1 MRWLL
6 FCIICFANISVSL
19 TFLESLKDW
28 LFGQETQT
36 DVDSALSKNVK
47 FEIVSTDEKFL
58 QLANTLTEMSP
69 LDSCYHIVVF
79 NLKKKCRELTEED
92 MGKLAVQL
100 LNCQSES
107 EGRPVFKCSQDM
119 TIGECTKDMDGTT
132 WNSYQL
138 VQNRARAMCYATQQ
152 EQFRRLTESTVNELV
167 NTADGQLKTMRQLK
181 TGQEMLH
188 SLTSETVRKLF
199 ESQQELLGTHQQL
212 QIAQEDVLSHV
223 TNNVEAL
230 VKEKELI
237 ASGNEQLAEM
247 TKNIIKKLEI
257 TAQTLTSQ
265 DKEQKD
271 NHKKIITDLN
281 NIHQKA
287 QEALNKMD
295 NSTTYLLKNHAEMM
309 KQYDLM
315 YENLI
320 KINTTVAHLL
330 STVSVMQETLD
341 KRIAWFGQLLGGT
354 EDKLALLLNGGLHIG
369 YFILVVVM
377 AAFLQ
382 VPSPSRFLILT
393 LVMANAVMDISY
405 KQGQGFKY
413 ITAFIISVILG
424 NFLYMVWRKKKSSR
438 IFPAS
443 ISATTPDIYDAA
455 HPLTP
460 EEIQN
465 LTATLERL
473 KNTINN
479 STYNTSLNDRG
490 GGGDGTPMR
499 TNMAPSTSDTV
510 YQQPPDSSTM
520 PEDMEHVRRF
530 LLNNFDERHSTSTH
544 SRSHTP
550 QPSTSLHG
558 QPSTSYHRHRYS
570 RSSTPSTVSSRCHG
584 TTRGGTPCRISSP
597 PGEDFCHRHRP
608 NNL

>member
-247 TKNIIKKLEI
+247 TKKYYQKIRDNCSDINIPGQRTKRQPQKK
-257 TAQTLTSQ
+257 
-265 DKEQKD
+265 
-271 NHKKIITDLN
+271 
-281 NIHQKA
+281 
-287 QEALNKMD
+287 
-295 NSTTYLLKNHAEMM
+295 
-309 KQYDLM
+309 
-315 YENLI
+315 
-320 KINTTVAHLL
+320 
-330 STVSVMQETLD
+330 
-341 KRIAWFGQLLGGT
+341 
-354 EDKLALLLNGGLHIG
+354 
-369 YFILVVVM
+369 
-377 AAFLQ
+377 
-382 VPSPSRFLILT
+382 
-393 LVMANAVMDISY
+393 
-405 KQGQGFKY
+405 
-413 ITAFIISVILG
+413 
-424 NFLYMVWRKKKSSR
+424 
-438 IFPAS
+438 
-443 ISATTPDIYDAA
+443 
-455 HPLTP
+455 
-460 EEIQN
+460 
-465 LTATLERL
+465 
-473 KNTINN
+473 
-479 STYNTSLNDRG
+479 
-490 GGGDGTPMR
+490 
-499 TNMAPSTSDTV
+499 
-510 YQQPPDSSTM
+510 
-520 PEDMEHVRRF
+520 
-530 LLNNFDERHSTSTH
+530 
-544 SRSHTP
+544 
-550 QPSTSLHG
+550 
-558 QPSTSYHRHRYS
+558 
-570 RSSTPSTVSSRCHG
+570 
-584 TTRGGTPCRISSP
+584 
-597 PGEDFCHRHRP
+597 
-608 NNL
+608 